1 MNNYTTSK
9 NENTQPKMAPE
20 LRKYIK
26 LLNGKEVLDL
36 GVGKGYN
43 SVLLSNFGFNVT
55 GVDISNE
62 SLKYIEENF
71 DCANLTLI
79 NKDVREF
86 EIEKNKYD
94 LILSSNVLHF
104 MPKEDFLK
112 IIKKIKENLKEDGLI
127 YISVFSKEDP
137 SSKLNKDFKENTC
150 ISYFSKEEILDI
162 FSDFTTIL
170 ISDEYSLD
178 LGHGK
183 PHYHGMIKY
192 VGKKQKINE
201 L

>member
-9 NENTQPKMAPE
+9 TENTQPKMAPE

-71 DCANLTLI
+71 DCSNLTLI
-79 NKDVREF
+79 NKDVRKF

-137 SSKLNKDFKENTC
+137 SSKLNKHFKENTC

-192 VGKKQKINE
+192 IGKK
-201 L
+201 

>member
-1 MNNYTTSK
+1 MNNYSKSK

-55 GVDISNE
+55 GVDISKE
-62 SLKYIEENF
+62 YLKYIEENF
-71 DCANLTLI
+71 DCSNLTLI

-94 LILSSNVLHF
+94 LILFSNVLHF
-104 MPKEDFLK
+104 IPKEDFLK

-178 LGHGK
+178 LVHGN

-192 VGKKQKINE
+192 VGKK
-201 L
+201 

>member
-9 NENTQPKMAPE
+9 TENTQPKMAPE

-55 GVDISNE
+55 GVDISKE
-62 SLKYIEENF
+62 YLKYIEENF
-71 DCANLTLI
+71 DCSNLTLI

-104 MPKEDFLK
+104 IPKEDFLK
-112 IIKKIKENLKEDGLI
+112 IIKKIKENLKDDGLI

-137 SSKLNKDFKENTC
+137 SLKLNKDFKENTC
-150 ISYFSKEEILDI
+150 ISYFSKDEILDT

-192 VGKKQKINE
+192 VGKK
-201 L
+201 

>member
-9 NENTQPKMAPE
+9 TENTQPKMAPE

-26 LLNGKEVLDL
+26 LLDGKEVLDL

-55 GVDISNE
+55 GVDISKE

-104 MPKEDFLK
+104 IPKEDFLK
-112 IIKKIKENLKEDGLI
+112 IIKKIKENLKEGGLI
-127 YISVFSKEDP
+127 YISVFSKKDP
-137 SSKLNKDFKENTC
+137 SLKLNKDFKKNTC
-150 ISYFSKEEILDI
+150 INYFSKDEILDT

-183 PHYHGMIKY
+183 PHYHGIIKY

>member
-9 NENTQPKMAPE
+9 TENTQPKMAPE

-79 NKDVREF
+79 NKDVRKF

-178 LGHGK
+178 LVHGN

-192 VGKKQKINE
+192 VGKK
-201 L
+201 

>member
-1 MNNYTTSK
+1 MNNYSKSK

-26 LLNGKEVLDL
+26 LLDGKEVLDL

-43 SVLLSNFGFNVT
+43 SVLFSNFGFNVT

-79 NKDVREF
+79 NKDVRKF

-178 LGHGK
+178 LVHGN

-192 VGKKQKINE
+192 VGKK
-201 L
+201 

>member
-1 MNNYTTSK
+1 MNNYTKSK

-192 VGKKQKINE
+192 IGKK
-201 L
+201 

>member
-9 NENTQPKMAPE
+9 TENTQPKMAPE

-71 DCANLTLI
+71 DCSNLTLI

-178 LGHGK
+178 LVHGN

-192 VGKKQKINE
+192 VGKK
-201 L
+201 

>member
-9 NENTQPKMAPE
+9 TENTQPKIAPE

-178 LGHGK
+178 LVHGN

-192 VGKKQKINE
+192 VGKK
-201 L
+201 

>member
-9 NENTQPKMAPE
+9 TENTQPKMAPE
-20 LRKYIK
+20 LRRYIK

-71 DCANLTLI
+71 DCSNLTLI

-86 EIEKNKYD
+86 EIEKYKYD

-104 MPKEDFLK
+104 IPKEDFLK
-112 IIKKIKENLKEDGLI
+112 IIKKIK
-127 YISVFSKEDP
+127 
-137 SSKLNKDFKENTC
+137 
-150 ISYFSKEEILDI
+150 
-162 FSDFTTIL
+162 
-170 ISDEYSLD
+170 
-178 LGHGK
+178 
-183 PHYHGMIKY
+183 
-192 VGKKQKINE
+192 KI
-201 L
+201 

>member
-1 MNNYTTSK
+1 MNNYSKSK
-9 NENTQPKMAPE
+9 NENTQPKLAPE

-36 GVGKGYN
+36 GIGKGYN

-71 DCANLTLI
+71 DCSNLTLI

-104 MPKEDFLK
+104 ISKEDFLK

-178 LGHGK
+178 LVHGN

-192 VGKKQKINE
+192 VGKK
-201 L
+201 

>member
-1 MNNYTTSK
+1 MNNYTKSK
-9 NENTQPKMAPE
+9 TENTQPKMAPE

-71 DCANLTLI
+71 DCSNLTLI
-79 NKDVREF
+79 NKDVRKF

-127 YISVFSKEDP
+127 YLSVFSKEDP

-178 LGHGK
+178 LVHGN

-192 VGKKQKINE
+192 VGKK
-201 L
+201 

>member
-1 MNNYTTSK
+1 MNNYTKSK
-9 NENTQPKMAPE
+9 TENTQPKMAPE

-71 DCANLTLI
+71 DCSNLTLI
-79 NKDVREF
+79 NKDVRKF

-137 SSKLNKDFKENTC
+137 SSKLNKHFKENTC

-178 LGHGK
+178 LVHGN

-192 VGKKQKINE
+192 VGKK
-201 L
+201 

>member
-9 NENTQPKMAPE
+9 TENTQPKMAPE

-71 DCANLTLI
+71 DCSNLTLI

-104 MPKEDFLK
+104 IPKEDFLK
-112 IIKKIKENLKEDGLI
+112 IIKKIKENLKDDGLI

-137 SSKLNKDFKENTC
+137 NLKLNKDFKKNTC
-150 ISYFSKEEILDI
+150 INYFSKDEILDT

-178 LGHGK
+178 FGHGK
-183 PHYHGMIKY
+183 PHYHGIIKY

>member
-9 NENTQPKMAPE
+9 TENTQPKMAPE

-71 DCANLTLI
+71 DCSNLTLI

-104 MPKEDFLK
+104 ISKEDFLK

-178 LGHGK
+178 LVHGN

-192 VGKKQKINE
+192 VGKK
-201 L
+201 

>member
-1 MNNYTTSK
+1 MNNYTKSK

-71 DCANLTLI
+71 DCSNLTLI
-79 NKDVREF
+79 NKDVRIF

-137 SSKLNKDFKENTC
+137 SSKLNKNFKENTC

-178 LGHGK
+178 LVHGN

-192 VGKKQKINE
+192 VGKK
-201 L
+201 

>member
-1 MNNYTTSK
+1 MNNYTKSK

-79 NKDVREF
+79 NKDVRKF

-104 MPKEDFLK
+104 IPKEDFLK
-112 IIKKIKENLKEDGLI
+112 IIKKIKENLKDDGLI

-137 SSKLNKDFKENTC
+137 NLKLNKDFKKNTC
-150 ISYFSKEEILDI
+150 INYFSKDEILDT

-170 ISDEYSLD
+170 FS
-178 LGHGK
+178 
-183 PHYHGMIKY
+183 
-192 VGKKQKINE
+192 
-201 L
+201 

>member
-1 MNNYTTSK
+1 M
-9 NENTQPKMAPE
+9 
-20 LRKYIK
+20 
-26 LLNGKEVLDL
+26 
-36 GVGKGYN
+36 
-43 SVLLSNFGFNVT
+43 LSNFGFNVT

-137 SSKLNKDFKENTC
+137 SSKLNKHFKENTC

-178 LGHGK
+178 LVHGN

-192 VGKKQKINE
+192 VGKK
-201 L
+201 

>member
-1 MNNYTTSK
+1 MEKKS
-9 NENTQPKMAPE
+9 Q
-20 LRKYIK
+20 IQ
-26 LLNGKEVLDL
+26 

-127 YISVFSKEDP
+127 YLSVFSKEDP
-137 SSKLNKDFKENTC
+137 NSKLNKDFKENTC

-178 LGHGK
+178 LGHGN

-192 VGKKQKINE
+192 VGKKCR

>member
-9 NENTQPKMAPE
+9 TENTQPKMAPE

-71 DCANLTLI
+71 DCSNLTLI
-79 NKDVREF
+79 NKDVRKF

-178 LGHGK
+178 LVHGN

-192 VGKKQKINE
+192 VGKK
-201 L
+201 

>member
-1 MNNYTTSK
+1 MNNYTKSK
-9 NENTQPKMAPE
+9 TENTQPKMAPE

-71 DCANLTLI
+71 DCSNLTLI
-79 NKDVREF
+79 NKDVRKF

-137 SSKLNKDFKENTC
+137 S
-150 ISYFSKEEILDI
+150 
-162 FSDFTTIL
+162 
-170 ISDEYSLD
+170 
-178 LGHGK
+178 
-183 PHYHGMIKY
+183 
-192 VGKKQKINE
+192 
-201 L
+201 

>member
-9 NENTQPKMAPE
+9 TENTQPKMAPE

-55 GVDISNE
+55 GVDISKE

-178 LGHGK
+178 LVHGN

-192 VGKKQKINE
+192 VGKK
-201 L
+201 

>member
-1 MNNYTTSK
+1 MNNYSKSK

-178 LGHGK
+178 LVHGN

-192 VGKKQKINE
+192 VGKK
-201 L
+201 

>member
-9 NENTQPKMAPE
+9 TENTQPKMAPE

-71 DCANLTLI
+71 DCSNLTLI

-137 SSKLNKDFKENTC
+137 SSKLNKHFKENTC

-178 LGHGK
+178 LVHGN

-192 VGKKQKINE
+192 VGKK
-201 L
+201 

>member
-1 MNNYTTSK
+1 MNNYSKSK

-62 SLKYIEENF
+62 SLKYIKETF
-71 DCANLTLI
+71 DCPNLTLI

-86 EIEKNKYD
+86 EIEKSKYD

-178 LGHGK
+178 LGHGNL
-183 PHYHGMIKY
+183 HYHGMIKY
-192 VGKKQKINE
+192 VGKK
-201 L
+201 